1 MNEFKKKTREQ
12 NADIYDDDDDDDNYN
27 SGCCI
32 TKWKHGQRTKK
43 ERWPFIIIMGDIIII
58 ITCQPHPLNPNEQD
72 KFIHAFFL

>member
-32 TKWKHGQRTKK
+32 TK
-43 ERWPFIIIMGDIIII
+43 
-58 ITCQPHPLNPNEQD
+58 
-72 KFIHAFFL
+72 